1 MPNLSLANTIT
12 SKPEH
17 RQLLDIIDANFSSSN
32 EGFAGIDATLG
43 VTGKRLSVLATDDEG
58 YARQNFTVTPG
69 ITYSVS
75 FKWIQVGG
83 GSQGAGQF
91 KLGSTNGGIEYVGGE
106 FAYNA
111 ATTTQS
117 GLTFVTT
124 GPNMKL
130 RLSPSSV
137 IKYIGSF
144 SIKLSSS
151 SVSNSIGPS
160 CNRKSPFCS
169 NKYAIPRPS
178 LIIR

>member
-124 GPNMKL
+124 GPNMYL
-130 RLSPSSV
+130 RLQTDV
-137 IKYIGSF
+137 DTKVTYWDDIKILEL
-144 SIKLSSS
+144 K
-151 SVSNSIGPS
+151 
-160 CNRKSPFCS
+160 
-169 NKYAIPRPS
+169 
-178 LIIR
+178 